1 MIWLHVADIYDKI
14 QEEVSA
20 KGLDTECLGG
30 GRIQHDA
37 QNKKI
42 HVYGYS
48 QVDNFSQ
55 ISFIDSLN
63 QLICIL
69 TQGFGLADHA
79 QTVELLK
86 SRYPDYASITWANE
100 GY

>member
-1 MIWLHVADIYDKI
+1 LYVADIYDKI

-48 QVDNFSQ
+48 QVGNF
-55 ISFIDSLN
+55 
-63 QLICIL
+63 
-69 TQGFGLADHA
+69 
-79 QTVELLK
+79 
-86 SRYPDYASITWANE
+86 
-100 GY
+100 